1 MVKLRLQWSGRK
13 NCVLDGQ
20 QMRKTE
26 EDVAA
31 SERSFAD
38 TRSGLCCS
46 FREDI
51 GDAVGS
57 VENIGQGDLEGTID
71 ALNGDG
77 NSANSC
83 DSGFS
88 FADSNG

>member
-1 MVKLRLQWSGRK
+1 
-13 NCVLDGQ
+13 
-20 QMRKTE
+20 MRKTE

-31 SERSFAD
+31 SERSFVVVAPGFLFTVVKD